1 LAAKREIM
9 EELLLESVPL
19 FQEPS
24 GLPPSQNRTHRIHLL
39 PDTVPIELRPY
50 NYAHAQNTEL
60 ERQCAAMLQSGIIR
74 PSSSALLALVLLVKK
89 YDDSWRF
96 CVDYKALNERTGKTN
111 FSLTNASTTFQA
123 LMNNMLRRFILVFFD
138 DILVYSHSWSEHLQH
153 VRIILTTLK
162 EHQLFMKRAKCVF
175 GRTEVSYL
183 GHVISTTGV
192 AMDQLKV
199 QAVLDWPVPT
209 TVRVVRVLG
218 AGRLLPLVHP

>member
-1 LAAKREIM
+1 LATKREIM

-111 FSLTNASTTFQA
+111 F
-123 LMNNMLRRFILVFFD
+123 
-138 DILVYSHSWSEHLQH
+138 
-153 VRIILTTLK
+153 
-162 EHQLFMKRAKCVF
+162 
-175 GRTEVSYL
+175 
-183 GHVISTTGV
+183 
-192 AMDQLKV
+192 
-199 QAVLDWPVPT
+199 
-209 TVRVVRVLG
+209 
-218 AGRLLPLVHP
+218 

>member
-1 LAAKREIM
+1 VALLRGLQGTQRTDGKDKFLIPVVK
-9 EELLLESVPL
+9 ELLDELRDTCFFSKIDLRSSYHQVLLHAADVAKITFRTHEALFKFLSVP
-19 FQEPS
+19 
-24 GLPPSQNRTHRIHLL
+24 
-39 PDTVPIELRPY
+39 
-50 NYAHAQNTEL
+50 
-60 ERQCAAMLQSGIIR
+60 
-74 PSSSALLALVLLVKK
+74 
-89 YDDSWRF
+89 
-96 CVDYKALNERTGKTN
+96 